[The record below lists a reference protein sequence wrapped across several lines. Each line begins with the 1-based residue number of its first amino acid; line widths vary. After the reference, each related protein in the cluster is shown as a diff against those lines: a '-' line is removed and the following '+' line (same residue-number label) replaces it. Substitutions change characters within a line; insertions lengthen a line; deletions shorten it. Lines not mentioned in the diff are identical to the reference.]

1 LLLTPSYT
9 FKKFK
14 ETSKEYTLNLWFLV
28 GSLRKS
34 ASPLKFF
41 SNTHNLKL
49 LYSEVLIKTQ
59 GCLNL
64 KIFKIQEPPNSALE
78 GKERCGLSWLNI
90 ETTFAS
96 SQLVCDP
103 AHSTATP
110 IYSPFYALL

>member
-1 LLLTPSYT
+1 LILTPNHT

-14 ETSKEYTLNLWFLV
+14 ETFKESTLNLCFLV

-34 ASPLKFF
+34 ASPLKNF
-41 SNTHNLKL
+41 SNTQNLKL

-59 GCLNL
+59 YLRCWNL
-64 KIFKIQEPPNSALE
+64 KIFKIQEPPNSGLE

-96 SQLVCDP
+96 CW
-103 AHSTATP
+103 
-110 IYSPFYALL
+110 LL